1 MTEEVDDLKRK
12 LAKAES
18 DCDRLKELK
27 DQYGREI
34 MSLRQQLTN
43 AKAPP
48 KVYMTRSGSC
58 YHESSCNHHMKHGTE
73 DRPRVELKRCKDCLG

>member
-27 DQYGREI
+27 DQYGHEI
-34 MSLRQQLTN
+34 MSLRQQLAN

-48 KVYMTRSGSC
+48 KVFMTHSGSC
-58 YHESSCNHHMKHGTE
+58 YHESSCNHLKHGTE
-73 DRPRVELKRCKDCLG
+73 DRPRVELKKCKDCFG